1 MSFAHSERL
10 YLLVG
15 GGDRRIVSFF
25 LMTKTSSPEPTTT
38 DDAPELTLRPV
49 QRGDLEAV
57 EALFREAFTD
67 EYGDRAVDIGSQVR
81 RMRRWYGPIKAL
93 SLFPNRFQHLFT
105 VHVAERKGDVLGMI
119 QVSPFNDTRTTWRI
133 DHVAVSSRAQRQ
145 GIGSRLLRH
154 CMEHF
159 REAHTWMLEVNIN
172 NKGAMSLY
180 RRNGFQPLAQVTYW
194 SIPADKLAAL
204 AENEPS
210 LPNLQVAGNSD
221 ASLIYQL
228 DTASMPPLVRQ
239 VYDRHADDFR
249 ASLFDRGIESLKQ
262 SVSNTERIRAY
273 VLEPQRKAAIGYF
286 NLKVSRSGTQPHVAQ
301 LTVHPAYT
309 WLYPELMAQMARAV
323 QQCPQP
329 QPLYLASTDYQTE
342 REEFFLKIGAE
353 DMERTLL
360 MSRSVWHKV
369 RESRVKFENLQL
381 DSVLRSLQVKQPL
394 PEPIDQISL
403 DALSSD
409 DPQQPEPGH
418 N

>member
-1 MSFAHSERL
+1 
-10 YLLVG
+10 
-15 GGDRRIVSFF
+15 
-25 LMTKTSSPEPTTT
+25 MTDTSSSESALTAKG
-38 DDAPELTLRPV
+38 DAADLILRPI
-49 QRGDLEAV
+49 QYSDLDAV

-67 EYGDRAVDIGSQVR
+67 EYGDRAIDISSQIQ

-93 SLFPNRFQHLFT
+93 SVFPNRFQHLFT
-105 VHVAERKGDVLGMI
+105 VHVAERDRDVLGMI
-119 QVSPFNDTRTTWRI
+119 QVSPFNHARTTWRI

-159 REAHTWMLEVNIN
+159 REAHTWMLEVNIH

-194 SIPADKLAAL
+194 SIPPDRLADLAKSK
-204 AENEPS
+204 PS
-210 LPNLQVAGNSD
+210 LPNLLLAGNSD
-221 ASLIYQL
+221 APLIYQL

-249 ASLFDRGIESLKQ
+249 SSLFDRGIESLKQ
-262 SVSNTERIRAY
+262 SVSNTERVRAY

-286 NLKVSRSGTQPHVAQ
+286 NLKVARAGTQPHVAQ

-309 WLYPELMAQMARAV
+309 WLYPELMAQMAREV
-323 QQCPQP
+323 QSCPQP

-342 REEFFLKIGAE
+342 REEFLLKIGAE

-369 RESRVKFENLQL
+369 RESRVKFENLPL
-381 DSVLRSLQVKQPL
+381 ESMLRSLQVKQPL
-394 PEPIDQISL
+394 PEPFDRVSM
-403 DALSSD
+403 DSMGSTSGEERPD
-409 DPQQPEPGH
+409 PGH
-418 N
+418 S